1 MNAKLLTGMGLTLAL
16 CACVTA
22 PRPNAALE
30 SARDAVRSAEMDPN
44 VAKYAALDLDVA
56 QRDLAIADDAAL
68 HHNDAAIAQ
77 PAYLAAQNAQLAR
90 MHGAAK
96 ADDARVAAG
105 QAERTQIM
113 LNARTREV
121 RNAKMATNLALDQRD
136 LAVGEAARSQ
146 GDAARSHDE
155 AIRSQGDAARSQEDA
170 IRSQGDAARSQE
182 QAALS
187 QGDAARSHD
196 EATRSQ
202 GDAARSQEQAAR
214 SQEQAA
220 LSQGEAARSHD
231 EATRSQG
238 DAARSQEQSARSQEQ
253 AALSQGEAAR
263 SHDEATRSQGDAARS
278 QGDAA
283 RSQEQSARLQAE
295 VDQLKARPTPRG
307 LVMTLGDVL
316 FNTGRAELNPGANRK
331 LDQLAQFLNE
341 HKGRR
346 VQIDGFTD
354 SVGTDSYN
362 DELSQRRANSVKS
375 ALLSRGV
382 DSSRIG
388 TEGYGKAYPVANNI
402 DSGGRQLNRRVEVV
416 IGGENGLGVSPRG

>member
-1 MNAKLLTGMGLTLAL
+1 
-16 CACVTA
+16 
-22 PRPNAALE
+22 
-30 SARDAVRSAEMDPN
+30 MDPN

-56 QRDLAIADDAAL
+56 QKDLAIADDAAL

-77 PAYLAAQNAQLAR
+77 PAYLAEQNARLAR

-105 QAERTQIM
+105 QAERNQIM
-113 LNARTREV
+113 LTARTREV

-136 LAVGEAARSQ
+136 QAV
-146 GDAARSHDE
+146 
-155 AIRSQGDAARSQEDA
+155 
-170 IRSQGDAARSQE
+170 GDAARSQE
-182 QAALS
+182 QAAL
-187 QGDAARSHD
+187 
-196 EATRSQ
+196 
-202 GDAARSQEQAAR
+202 
-214 SQEQAA
+214 
-220 LSQGEAARSHD
+220 
-231 EATRSQG
+231 SQG

-253 AALSQGEAAR
+253 AALSQQQSALSQDEATRSQGDAAR
-263 SHDEATRSQGDAARS
+263 SQEQAALSHDEAVRSQGDAARSQEQAALSHDEAVRSQGDAARS

-283 RSQEQSARLQAE
+283 RSQQQAALSHDEAVRSQGDAARSQEQAARSHDEAIRSQGDAALSQQQSARLQAE

-341 HKGRR
+341 HKERR

-362 DELSQRRANSVKS
+362 EELSQRRANSVKS

-388 TEGYGKAYPVANNI
+388 TEGYGKAYPVANNV